1 MADIIRL
8 SATAAQRY
16 LEDLVLLLEDAVNN
30 GASIGFLRPLKLN
43 AARDYWRDTF
53 NAVAKG
59 GRILLIAK
67 ADNHV
72 VGSVQLDLCG
82 KENGS
87 HRAEVQKLFVLTRYR
102 RQGLAKELMD
112 AIEREAY
119 ELQRSLLVLDTEAG
133 SGAVPF
139 YESQHWLRVG
149 SVPDYAMSADGV
161 PTPNVIY
168 YKRM

>member
-8 SATAAQRY
+8 SATEAQRY
-16 LEDLVLLLEDAVNN
+16 LEELVLLLEDAVNN

-53 NAVAKG
+53 NAVAN
-59 GRILLIAK
+59 GRVLLIAR
-67 ADNHV
+67 ADNRV
-72 VGSVQLDLCG
+72 IGSVQLDLCG

-87 HRAEVQKLFVLTRYR
+87 HRAEVQKLLVLTRYR
-102 RQGLAKELMD
+102 RQGLAKQLME
-112 AIEREAY
+112 AIELAARES
-119 ELQRSLLVLDTEAG
+119 QRSLLVLDTEAG

-139 YESQHWLRVG
+139 YESLRWLRAG
-149 SVPDYAMSADGV
+149 SIPDYAMSADGV

-168 YKRM
+168 YKHT